1 MDEWTNLKYSVYD
14 EIKQNEATVTSLEG
28 ETSKCLVFF
37 FINNNHTNTQR
48 VWKDFINPH
57 EMAPPPQVSPEQQ
70 RVSIVTARAGVVM
83 LHVMVLKLS

>member
-1 MDEWTNLKYSVYD
+1 MFVIYEEKYQSH
-14 EIKQNEATVTSLEG
+14 K
-28 ETSKCLVFF
+28 
-37 FINNNHTNTQR
+37 R